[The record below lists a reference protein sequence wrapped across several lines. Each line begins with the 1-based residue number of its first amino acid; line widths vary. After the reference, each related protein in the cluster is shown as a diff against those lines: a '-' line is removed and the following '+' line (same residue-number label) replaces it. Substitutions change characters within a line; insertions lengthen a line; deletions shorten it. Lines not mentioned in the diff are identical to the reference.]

1 MLPYLFTLLLSPQQK
16 SSLRRNRTRHR
27 GAQKH
32 VGSQLVRRLKEERL
46 ATWVHFEKCEGVLVS
61 SVGKEANAF
70 HGGSVNR
77 PERLKGAYP
86 GITRL
91 DQLFRVNHLYIK
103 KPLECTF
110 LSHVVKYTLVAAR
123 RLLPDAVSRRLLSC
137 VCRQP
142 LRRPK
147 HLFVSKQT
155 AVKGTFD
162 HRRHKSKVACCQ
174 TREPSSSQYLFAAE
188 LLWSFPE
195 MGRERRE
202 KPCRH
207 IIHQKPHTSPTTV
220 AWRVL

>member
-1 MLPYLFTLLLSPQQK
+1 M
-16 SSLRRNRTRHR
+16 
-27 GAQKH
+27 
-32 VGSQLVRRLKEERL
+32 
-46 ATWVHFEKCEGVLVS
+46 S

-86 GITRL
+86 RITRL

-110 LSHVVKYTLVAAR
+110 LSHIVKYTSVAAR
-123 RLLPDAVSRRLLSC
+123 RLLTDADSRRLLSC

-142 LRRPK
+142 LRQPK

-195 MGRERRE
+195 MGGEREG
-202 KPCRH
+202 KSPAGTSFTINH
-207 IIHQKPHTSPTTV
+207 THHQQQLHGGFFNAVTV
-220 AWRVL
+220 GLSFTVKCLPLSMGTVMKNQAQTF

>member
-1 MLPYLFTLLLSPQQK
+1 M
-16 SSLRRNRTRHR
+16 
-27 GAQKH
+27 
-32 VGSQLVRRLKEERL
+32 
-46 ATWVHFEKCEGVLVS
+46 S

-70 HGGSVNR
+70 QGGSVNR
-77 PERLKGAYP
+77 PEQLKGAYP

-110 LSHVVKYTLVAAR
+110 LSHIVKYTLVAAR
-123 RLLPDAVSRRLLSC
+123 RLLTDADTGRLLSC

-142 LRRPK
+142 LWRPK
-147 HLFVSKQT
+147 HLFESKQT

-195 MGRERRE
+195 MGTERERKSPAGRTSYTTHVTNDSCMVGSLMPSLSPFLLLSNACLSPWVHDE
-202 KPCRH
+202 KPSILSQSTAKTTDH
-207 IIHQKPHTSPTTV
+207 KPSNSLSV
-220 AWRVL
+220 N